1 MYKEMQNGV
10 DNMRDSLMTTRESLY
25 CLPMECA
32 SWLTFNLGYLGGDY
46 RDERSQV
53 YPSASQ
59 IIPSALAT
67 GNNAT
72 EIGDLGMPLLSD
84 LAQHPGWWKSST
96 SFL

>member
-59 IIPSALAT
+59 IIPSGLAT
-67 GNNAT
+67 AEVCCIKLQAKAT
-72 EIGDLGMPLLSD
+72 F
-84 LAQHPGWWKSST
+84 AQHDCHKVCTVG
-96 SFL
+96 L